1 MPVEIQRHLWRVT
14 RTFQILAMLAFA
26 GASAASAA
34 ALIAYCTGLSPWP
47 VLLLQV
53 ANGGVINVAPVVI
66 GSLFGLSTL
75 LLAYMPA
82 NWRVL
87 ALENSHRS
95 FRMRMEDVTRAYW
108 VAHQGDREGTF
119 ETASEFDAVR
129 ERILFLRDH
138 PDLGELEPDV
148 LDVAAQMSRISEDLA
163 ARYSDEKVT
172 RAQDFLSQRRT
183 EAAAMD
189 TRIEQALKITRD
201 LRRLVDEVEMEECM
215 ARSRLT
221 QLRDELDHLLPHFDL
236 APTASTRPAQKT
248 SVVEL
253 ASKRAARRRKVQ
265 GGE

>member
-26 GASAASAA
+26 GAFAASAA

-53 ANGGVINVAPVVI
+53 ANGGMINVAPVVI

-119 ETASEFDAVR
+119 ETASEFD
-129 ERILFLRDH
+129 
-138 PDLGELEPDV
+138 
-148 LDVAAQMSRISEDLA
+148 
-163 ARYSDEKVT
+163 
-172 RAQDFLSQRRT
+172 LSL
-183 EAAAMD
+183 
-189 TRIEQALKITRD
+189 IHI
-201 LRRLVDEVEMEECM
+201 
-215 ARSRLT
+215 
-221 QLRDELDHLLPHFDL
+221 
-236 APTASTRPAQKT
+236 
-248 SVVEL
+248 
-253 ASKRAARRRKVQ
+253 
-265 GGE
+265 